1 MRKLINELKTKSIDI
16 QKLLNYGFIKYQDSY
31 RYKTKICN
39 DKFEM
44 IVELKNNELTSI
56 LKDVLTKEEY
66 ILVDIPSSNGTF
78 VGNVRNEYQN
88 KINDIINNCT
98 NINVFKSKQA
108 QEIIKYITDKYQ
120 DELEYLWEKFPENAI
135 WCNRNNRKWYGLILT
150 VNASK
155 LGINSSS
162 KIEIINLRYS
172 KDEID
177 NIVDNIKI
185 FRGYHMNKNSW
196 ITIKLDGTVNIKDIY
211 NLIDNS
217 YKLSLKK

>member
-1 MRKLINELKTKSIDI
+1 MRKLINELKTRSIDI

-31 RYKTKICN
+31 LYKTKICN

-98 NINVFKSKQA
+98 NINVFKSNQA

-135 WCNRNNRKWYGLILT
+135 WRNQNNRKWYGVILT
-150 VNASK
+150 VTASK
-155 LGINSSS
+155 LGINSN
-162 KIEIINLRYS
+162 KKLEIINLRYS
-172 KDEID
+172 KDEIN

-196 ITIKLDGTVNIKDIY
+196 ITIKLDGTVNIKNIY